1 MDLILVSFI
10 IAIFGV
16 NSKINVLCE
25 NVSAFVYQAKK
36 FLNLQVEIILG
47 IISIIILSSLIVLN
61 YHVWFFFQYNLVYF
75 DFVRTSNSPKS
86 CVWYHC
92 IKLLFK
98 RVWWELCLIL
108 FPVILS
114 TPGIHIYCNYLLTTK
129 WLLSKLWEHH
139 FNIHSFQVF
148 PDSPCYF
155 PLPPIVLTLSTCQW

>member
-1 MDLILVSFI
+1 MSVH
-10 IAIFGV
+10 
-16 NSKINVLCE
+16 CH
-25 NVSAFVYQAKK
+25 AKK

-47 IISIIILSSLIVLN
+47 IISIIILSSLIGLN
-61 YHVWFFFQYNLVYF
+61 FHLWFFFQYNLVYF

-114 TPGIHIYCNYLLTTK
+114 TPGIHIYCNYLLTTNYLQLSVTAFQVVRTSFQHSFISGLPRQSL
-129 WLLSKLWEHH
+129 LLSLTS
-139 FNIHSFQVF
+139 HSIDPEYMSMIMCNLRGLNFLL
-148 PDSPCYF
+148 C
-155 PLPPIVLTLSTCQW
+155 VLEK